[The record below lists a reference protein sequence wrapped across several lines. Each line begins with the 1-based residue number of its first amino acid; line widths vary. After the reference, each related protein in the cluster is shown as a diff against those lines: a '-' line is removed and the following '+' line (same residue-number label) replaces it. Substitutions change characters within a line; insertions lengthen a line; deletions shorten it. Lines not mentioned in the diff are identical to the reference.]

1 MATAAQRPLSGAG
14 DPIRRKA
21 RYLLA
26 REALLAEFYGRCCEL
41 AIGNGDINAA
51 RRWNREYR
59 LSAFRCRTLG
69 AVARTRTRPR
79 RAPSG
84 IERSADV
91 TRIDF
96 RGERTGLDRQIDE
109 LLDRI
114 RALVFDRGVLEAD
127 GAGDI
132 ELWANRQAIA
142 RARERLALLVKRQQ
156 SRTAPPAA

>member
-1 MATAAQRPLSGAG
+1 MAPRDLTRQ
-14 DPIRRKA
+14 KA

-26 REALLAEFYGRCCEL
+26 REALLAELYGRRCEL
-41 AIGNGDINAA
+41 AIDIGDRNAA

-69 AVARTRTRPR
+69 ALVRTPVTPR
-79 RAPSG
+79 DR
-84 IERSADV
+84 IVRNEHV
-91 TRIDF
+91 TPTDLSSDRD
-96 RGERTGLDRQIDE
+96 EPDRQIDE

-132 ELWANRQAIA
+132 ELRANRQAIERA
-142 RARERLALLVKRQQ
+142 RARLALLVTHQRN
-156 SRTAPPAA
+156 RTAPPAA